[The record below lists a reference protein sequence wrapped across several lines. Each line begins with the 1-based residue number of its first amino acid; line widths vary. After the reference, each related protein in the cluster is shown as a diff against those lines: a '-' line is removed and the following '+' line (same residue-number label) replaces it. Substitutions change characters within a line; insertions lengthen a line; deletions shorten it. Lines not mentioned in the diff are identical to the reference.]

1 VEFPLTDF
9 KVGLSMLYSLGEPFE
24 KMVEKVSQQCVK
36 YIELVD
42 DGEHAL
48 DKKRVA
54 ELKDVSSAYGLEFAV
69 HAPFAGMNIALE
81 SDPLLKV
88 MLKRLKESI
97 VNAADLECKMWI
109 FHPGL
114 RSAISMFYPGKDWMR
129 NLESCR
135 LLLRF
140 ARGHGLKIG
149 IENIMGSF
157 VLKNVADFQRFYDE
171 LDEELG
177 LVLDTG
183 HANLYGEVDG
193 FLRAFPDR
201 IAHVHA
207 HDNFAQ
213 TDQHLGIGYGNIN
226 WKNFGELLKKTNFS
240 GIVIVESIEHIEES
254 VRKMK
259 DLLQ

>member
-1 VEFPLTDF
+1 MTDF
-9 KVGLSMLYSLGEPFE
+9 KIGLSMLYSLGEPWE
-24 KMVEKVSQQCVK
+24 KMVERVPRECVK

-42 DGEHAL
+42 DGEHDL
-48 DKKRVA
+48 DEKRVA
-54 ELKDVSSAYGLEFAV
+54 ELKDVRSAHGLEFAV

-81 SDPLLKV
+81 SDHLLKA
-88 MLKRLKESI
+88 MMKRLKESI
-97 VNAADLECKMWI
+97 LNAADLESKMWI

-114 RSAISMFYPGKDWMR
+114 RSAISAFYPGKEWKR
-129 NLESCR
+129 NLENCR
-135 LLLRF
+135 LLLKF
-140 ARGHGLKIG
+140 ASEHGLKIG

-157 VLKNVADFQRFYDE
+157 VLKNVADFQKFYGE

-183 HANLYGEVDG
+183 HANLYGEVEG
-193 FLRAFPDR
+193 FLKAFPDR
-201 IAHVHA
+201 IVHVHA
-207 HDNFAQ
+207 HDNFGQ

-226 WKNFGELLKKTNFS
+226 WKNFGELFKKTSFN

-259 DLLQ
+259 DLLH

>member
-1 VEFPLTDF
+1 MRLADF
-9 KVGLSMLYSLGEPFE
+9 KIGLSMLYSLGEPFE
-24 KMVEKVSQQCVK
+24 KMVEEVPRQCVK

-54 ELKDVSSAYGLEFAV
+54 ELKDVGSAYGVEFAV

-81 SDPLLKV
+81 SDYLLHA

-97 VNAADLECKMWI
+97 VNAAGLECKMWI

-114 RSAISMFYPGKDWMR
+114 RSAISMFYPGKDWMK

-140 ARGHGLKIG
+140 AREHDLKIG

-157 VLKNVADFQRFYDE
+157 VLKNVADFQKFYDE
-171 LDEELG
+171 LDEEVG

-193 FLRAFPDR
+193 FLKAFPQR
-201 IAHVHA
+201 IAHLHA
-207 HDNFAQ
+207 HDNFGQ

-226 WKNFGELLKKTNFS
+226 WKNFGELFKKTSFN
-240 GIVIVESIEHIEES
+240 GLVIVESIEHIEES

-259 DLLQ
+259 DLLL